1 MSTDEERSYRLC
13 YAAAVTSLGFVT
25 ATQEEAYGDIM
36 LTPGTKYTIETQ

>member
-1 MSTDEERSYRLC
+1 MISKIY
-13 YAAAVTSLGFVT
+13 YAAAVTSLGFVA